1 MAATDKEKKY
11 PDWWYQSANQKELD
25 SLAGQ
30 IESRPDFKFKVDHEA
45 LYDYYKGEYDRQG
58 REAKLDTEAKGAALT
73 GGYGNSYAR
82 QAGQQAYEEQVE
94 GLQENVAPD
103 LWQMALDKYTRE
115 GKALVDRYSALQKQ
129 EKADYE
135 AWEEEHA
142 DEIEAWEKEQAE
154 AERER
159 EEAAKKAAE
168 ERRKEEYRSTE
179 AYDQAVRSY
188 LYGELPVADSAEK
201 IGPAYDWSPVAAL
214 KPTTTHTSSSG
225 REHGGGGGK
234 IPDPDPV
241 LENNGYGVTSYP
253 KAVSRLRNMGVS
265 QDVMQGLL
273 TEAEWERLRGEAEK
287 AAADGEGTINLAVV
301 TFDSYIEY
309 LRFYVTAAEKAKN
322 GGTPGYTGHY
332 NTGIVAGS
340 NRTDTTGNRWW
351 NDRANTGISAT

>member
-30 IESRPDFKFKVDHEA
+30 IASRPDFKFKVDHEA

-94 GLQENVAPD
+94 GLQEDVAPD

-129 EKADYE
+129 EKEDYE

-142 DEIEAWEKEQAE
+142 DEIEAWEKEQL
-154 AERER
+154 R
-159 EEAAKKAAE
+159 EAAAAP
-168 ERRKEEYRSTE
+168 E
-179 AYDQAVRSY
+179 ARVDRIQGEGMRYDPMAQHMNQAADRYIGKFGV
-188 LYGELPVADSAEK
+188 ELPKTVAEQEK
-201 IGPAYDWSPVAAL
+201 EAADNAL
-214 KPTTTHTSSSG
+214 
-225 REHGGGGGK
+225 
-234 IPDPDPV
+234 

-265 QDVMQGLL
+265 QNVMQGLL
-273 TEAEWERLRGEAEK
+273 TEAEWDRLRGEAEK

-309 LRFYVTAAEKAKN
+309 LRFYVTAAEKSKN